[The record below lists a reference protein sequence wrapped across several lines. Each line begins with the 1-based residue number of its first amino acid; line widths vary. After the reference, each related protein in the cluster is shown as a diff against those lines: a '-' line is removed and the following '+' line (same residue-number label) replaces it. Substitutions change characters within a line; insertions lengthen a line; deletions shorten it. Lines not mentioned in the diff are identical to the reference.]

1 MNKAIYAG
9 TFDPITNG
17 HLDIIERAA
26 KLFGQ
31 VVVAVANNPSKQPLI
46 DWQTRVALVAQSI
59 AHLPNVQAVGFGGL
73 LAEFAADQNANV
85 LIRGIRSADDVEYEI
100 QLAQLNHKLNPQ
112 LDSIFLPPSVQWR
125 YLSSTMVREIYR
137 HHGDI
142 QAFVPPA
149 VEIFLQG
156 NKK

>member
-9 TFDPITNG
+9 TFDPITYG

-26 KLFGQ
+26 KLFDQ
-31 VVVAVANNPSKQPLI
+31 IVVAVANNPSKQPLI
-46 DWQTRVALVAQSI
+46 DWQTRVMLVAQSV

-73 LAEFAADQNANV
+73 LAEFASEQGAQV

-100 QLAQLNHKLNPQ
+100 QLAQLNQKLNAQ
-112 LDSIFLPPSVQWR
+112 LDSIFLPPSVQSR

-142 QAFVPPA
+142 QAFVPPV
-149 VEIFLQG
+149 VEKFLQG